1 MEGFKEYDRYDG
13 LGLADLVKKKD
24 VSPRELVEEA
34 INRIEQYNPQ
44 LNAVILPMYD
54 YARKLVQEDIP
65 EGPFKGVPFL
75 LKDLLAAVEGV
86 PMTMGSRA
94 CKHYI
99 PKTDSEL
106 VKRFKKAGLVIAGKT
121 NCPEFGL
128 LAVTEPELHGPTR
141 NPWNT
146 DRTPGGSS
154 GGSGSAVAAGMV
166 PIASAGDGGG
176 SIRIPAACCGLF
188 GLKPSRGRNPT
199 GPEHGRIW
207 QGAVVEHVI
216 TRSVR
221 DSAAI
226 LDSTLGPDI
235 GAPYFIPSP
244 EVPYLNETDNPP
256 GRLKIAFNT
265 QSPIGTEVHK
275 ECVNAVLDT
284 ATLLE
289 SLGHRVEEAR
299 PELDGLALANS
310 YVAMYFGEIAAD
322 LDEFES
328 ILGRKVR
335 QADVEDQ
342 TWTLGLLGRT
352 MSSAY
357 FVKSLREWDRVAREM
372 GRFHQKYDLYLTP
385 TLASPPVKI
394 GEMQLKPAERIAMKV
409 VNTFGLGRL
418 LKASG
423 LIEKIAADS
432 FSKVPFTQ
440 LANFTGQP
448 AMSVPMHWTEDDL
461 PCGVQFIAPLGD
473 EATLFRLAAQLEREK
488 PWLNRRPPSIRQ

>member
-1 MEGFKEYDRYDG
+1 MNGFKEYDQHDG
-13 LGLADLVKKKD
+13 LGLAELVKRKE
-24 VSPRELVEEA
+24 VSPKEMLEEA
-34 INRIEQYNPQ
+34 ISRIEKLNPK
-44 LNAVILPMYD
+44 LNAVILPMFD
-54 YARKLVQEDIP
+54 YARKLAQENIP
-65 EGPFKGVPFL
+65 DSPFAGVPFL
-75 LKDLLAAVEGV
+75 LKDLLAAFAGV

-94 CKHYI
+94 CKNYV
-99 PKTDSEL
+99 PNADSEL

-128 LAVTEPELHGPTR
+128 LGVTEPELHGPTR

-146 DRTPGGSS
+146 EHTPGGSS
-154 GGSGSAVAAGMV
+154 GGSASAVASGMV
-166 PIASAGDGGG
+166 PMASAGDGGG

-216 TRSVR
+216 SRSVR

-226 LDSTLGPDI
+226 LDATLGPDT

-244 EVPYLNETDNPP
+244 EISYLQEIDTPP
-256 GRLKIAFNT
+256 KQLKIAFNT
-265 QSPIGTEVHK
+265 QSPIGTKVHG
-275 ECVNAVLDT
+275 ECIRAVEDT
-284 ATLLE
+284 AKLLE
-289 SLGHRVEEAR
+289 NLGHNVEEAR
-299 PELDGLALANS
+299 PKLNGMKLANS

-322 LDEFES
+322 MEELEP
-328 ILGRKVR
+328 ILGRKVK
-335 QADVEDQ
+335 QSDVEDQ

-352 MSSAY
+352 LSSGY

-385 TLASPPVKI
+385 TLAAPPVKI
-394 GEMQLKPAERIAMKV
+394 GEMQLKPAERVAMKV

-448 AMSVPMHWTEDDL
+448 AMSVPLYWTEDNL

-473 EATLFRLAAQLEREK
+473 EVTLFKLAAQLEKEK
-488 PWLNRRPPSIRQ
+488 PWFDRRPPAIRQ

>member
-1 MEGFKEYDRYDG
+1 MEGFKEYDQYDG
-13 LGLADLVKKKD
+13 LGLADLIKKKEIR
-24 VSPRELVEEA
+24 PNELLEEA
-34 INRIEQYNPQ
+34 ISRIETLNPK
-44 LNAVILPMYD
+44 LNAVVLPMYD

-65 EGPFKGVPFL
+65 GGPFAGVPFL
-75 LKDLLAAVEGV
+75 LKDLLAAFAGV

-94 CKHYI
+94 CKNYI
-99 PKTDSEL
+99 PKEDSEL
-106 VKRFKKAGLVIAGKT
+106 VKRFKKAGLVITGKT

-128 LAVTEPELHGPTR
+128 LAVTEPELHGPTL
-141 NPWNT
+141 NPWDT
-146 DRTPGGSS
+146 ERTPGGSS
-154 GGSGSAVAAGMV
+154 GGSASAIASGMV
-166 PIASAGDGGG
+166 PLASAGDGGG

-226 LDSTLGPDI
+226 LDATLGPDT

-244 EVPYLNETDNPP
+244 EVSYLHETDNPP
-256 GRLKIAFNT
+256 EKLKIAFNT
-265 QSPIGTEVHK
+265 QSPIGTEVHR
-275 ECVNAVLDT
+275 ECINAVENT
-284 ATLLE
+284 AKLLE
-289 SLGHRVEEAR
+289 GLGHRVEEAR

-322 LDEFES
+322 LEEFES
-328 ILGRKVR
+328 ILGRKVKPG
-335 QADVEDQ
+335 DVEDQ

-352 MSSAY
+352 LSSAY
-357 FVKSLREWDRVAREM
+357 FVKSLRAWDRVAREM
-372 GRFHQKYDLYLTP
+372 GRFHKNYDLYLTP
-385 TLASPPVKI
+385 TLAAPPVKI
-394 GEMQLKPAERIAMKV
+394 GEMQLKPVERIAMKV

-423 LIEKIAADS
+423 LIEQIAVDS

-448 AMSVPMHWTEDDL
+448 AMSVPVHWTEDNL

-473 EATLFRLAAQLEREK
+473 EASLFRLAAQLEKEK
-488 PWLNRRPPSIRQ
+488 PWFNKRPDPIRR